1 MANTLR
7 ESTARLRSENPINT
21 AGSVPIPALGFG
33 PHLSTALPAI
43 RQECDRSALPIADPT
58 ISLIVSAVDTAFALH
73 NKANGSTVS
82 VALGDMA
89 RRKLFAVSPYRERT
103 IELWERPTW
112 QEIFDFA
119 LANRELLLKPRH
131 ALGTWFND
139 KELVHVLDIA
149 VWCTDR
155 AAAIAL
161 AKRNRQSCIYDLATC
176 QEIRLRR
183 LALPSQQSYLGGRDA

>member
-7 ESTARLRSENPINT
+7 ESTARLRSENAIHT

-33 PHLSTALPAI
+33 PHLSTAVHAI
-43 RQECDRSALPIADPT
+43 RQECDRSALPIPDPT
-58 ISLIVSAVDTAFALH
+58 ISLIVRAVDTAFALH

-82 VALGDMA
+82 LTHGDMA
-89 RRKLFAVSPYRERT
+89 RRKFFAVSPYPART

-112 QEIFDFA
+112 QDIFDFA
-119 LANRELLLKPRH
+119 LANRELLVKPHH

-149 VWCTDR
+149 VCCADR

-161 AKRNRQSCIYDLATC
+161 AKRYRQSCIYDLATC
-176 QEIRLRR
+176 QEIHLRR
-183 LALPSQQSYLGGRDA
+183 LAIPSQQSSLGGHDA